1 MLLTSMQEAITLNLP
16 ADVRDSLEARS
27 QSESISSLEL
37 SERAVREYLLV
48 RRLQTLR
55 EKMLKQADLQG
66 GFTDEDIFE
75 MVS

>member
-1 MLLTSMQEAITLNLP
+1 MQQTITLNLP

-27 QSESISSLEL
+27 QIEAISSIEL
-37 SERAVREYLLV
+37 IERAVREYLLV
-48 RRLQTLR
+48 RRLRSLR

>member
-1 MLLTSMQEAITLNLP
+1 MLLLSMQEAITLNLP

-27 QSESISSLEL
+27 QIEAISPLEL
-37 SERAVREYLLV
+37 IERAVREYLLV

>member
-1 MLLTSMQEAITLNLP
+1 MQQTITLNLP

-27 QSESISSLEL
+27 QIESISSLEL
-37 SERAVREYLLV
+37 IERAIREYLLV
-48 RRLQTLR
+48 RRLHTLR

>member
-27 QSESISSLEL
+27 QIESISSLEL
-37 SERAVREYLLV
+37 IERAVREYLLV

>member
-1 MLLTSMQEAITLNLP
+1 MQETITLNLP

-27 QSESISSLEL
+27 QIESISSLEL
-37 SERAVREYLLV
+37 IERAVREYLLV

>member
-1 MLLTSMQEAITLNLP
+1 MQQTITLNLP

-27 QSESISSLEL
+27 QIESISSLEL
-37 SERAVREYLLV
+37 IERAVREYLLV

>member
-1 MLLTSMQEAITLNLP
+1 MLLTSMQEDITLHRP

-27 QSESISSLEL
+27 QIESISSLEL
-37 SERAVREYLLV
+37 IERAVREYLLV

>member
-1 MLLTSMQEAITLNLP
+1 MQQTITLNLP

-27 QSESISSLEL
+27 QIESISSLEL
-37 SERAVREYLLV
+37 IERAVREYLLV
-48 RRLQTLR
+48 RRLHTLR
-55 EKMLKQADLQG
+55 EKMLKQADLKG

>member
-27 QSESISSLEL
+27 QIEAISSVEL
-37 SERAVREYLLV
+37 IERAVREYLLV

-55 EKMLKQADLQG
+55 EKMLKKADLQG

>member
-1 MLLTSMQEAITLNLP
+1 MLLTSMQEDITLNLP

-27 QSESISSLEL
+27 QIESISSLEL
-37 SERAVREYLLV
+37 IERAVREYLLV

>member
-1 MLLTSMQEAITLNLP
+1 MLLPSMQETITLNLP

-27 QSESISSLEL
+27 QIESISSLEL
-37 SERAVREYLLV
+37 IERAVREYLLV
-48 RRLQTLR
+48 LRLHTLR
-55 EKMLKQADLQG
+55 EKMLKQSDLQG

>member
-27 QSESISSLEL
+27 QIEAISSIEL
-37 SERAVREYLLV
+37 IERAVREYLLV

-55 EKMLKQADLQG
+55 EKMLKKADLQG